1 MQHLTVQNDDLA
13 STIETLKAELI
24 ASHEE
29 AERNAKEL
37 DTIRSRV
44 LNENAQESLSRER
57 ELQETLSELERCRL
71 ERGEWE
77 RTSMQ
82 EKMLG
87 DEARL
92 NLETLKRDL
101 EMERE
106 ARDRESVE
114 LAAARDTA
122 TNLQSVLE
130 DFQACKPHCVYS
142 ILNFCMLNIGSEGS

>member
-1 MQHLTVQNDDLA
+1 V
-13 STIETLKAELI
+13 ETLKAELI

-29 AERNAKEL
+29 AERNSKEL
-37 DTIRSRV
+37 GTIRSQV
-44 LNENAQESLSRER
+44 LNENAQESLLLER
-57 ELQETLSELERCRL
+57 ELRETLSELERCRL

-92 NLETLKRDL
+92 NLETLRRDL

-114 LAAARDTA
+114 LAAARETA
-122 TNLQSVLE
+122 ANLQSVLE
-130 DFQACKPHCVYS
+130 DFQACKSYCV
-142 ILNFCMLNIGSEGS
+142 NFNSNLAWLNIGSQGPRTFTSCEGLQISTR

>member
-1 MQHLTVQNDDLA
+1 
-13 STIETLKAELI
+13 LKAELI

-29 AERNAKEL
+29 AERNSKEL
-37 DTIRSRV
+37 DTIRSQV
-44 LNENAQESLSRER
+44 LNENAQESLLRER
-57 ELQETLSELERCRL
+57 ELRETLSELERCRL

-77 RTSMQ
+77 RASMQ

-92 NLETLKRDL
+92 NLETFRRDL

-106 ARDRESVE
+106 VRDRESVE
-114 LAAARDTA
+114 LAAARETA

-130 DFQACKPHCVYS
+130 DFSACKQCHAYS
-142 ILNFCMLNIGSEGS
+142 MFRFSMLKR

>member
-1 MQHLTVQNDDLA
+1 VQHLTAQNEDLA
-13 STIETLKAELI
+13 STVETLKAELI

-29 AERNAKEL
+29 AERNSKEL

-57 ELQETLSELERCRL
+57 ELRETLSELERCRL
-71 ERGEWE
+71 ERSEWE

-92 NLETLKRDL
+92 NLETLKREI

-106 ARDRESVE
+106 ARDRESAE
-114 LAAARDTA
+114 LAAARETA

-130 DFQACKPHCVYS
+130 DFQSCKPYCV
-142 ILNFCMLNIGSEGS
+142 GSCLISVR